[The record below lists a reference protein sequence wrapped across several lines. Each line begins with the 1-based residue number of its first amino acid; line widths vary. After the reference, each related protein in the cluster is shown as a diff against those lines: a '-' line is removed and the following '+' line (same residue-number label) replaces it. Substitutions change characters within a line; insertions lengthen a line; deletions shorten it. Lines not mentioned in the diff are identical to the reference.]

1 MLYASGMWAWHM
13 LPLLLL
19 PPPLYCCQIQFNCQQ
34 QYEVG
39 MAGGMGGKGKT
50 KKGKTSCT
58 QTRANTHTHRHKWRH
73 SHTHTHTLHHSHT
86 HSATLACGHKHKQAP
101 VLGLGLDRF
110 THNLRNFRPPARPQ
124 HTPPHTRTPL
134 THTHTHVLYN
144 VPSFCGQHLCRTCA
158 HTHTH
163 AHWRTICRPFV
174 DICTLTAH
182 PPYSDLP
189 PSLPRPTTFAVGRPH
204 I

>member
-13 LPLLLL
+13 LLL
-19 PPPLYCCQIQFNCQQ
+19 PPPLYCWQIQFNCQQ

-39 MAGGMGGKGKT
+39 KALWCGGKGN
-50 KKGKTSCT
+50 KKRQNVLHTNSGK
-58 QTRANTHTHRHKWRH
+58 
-73 SHTHTHTLHHSHT
+73 HTHTHIHRRPLSCTHTHTT

-124 HTPPHTRTPL
+124 HTHRQTHTTH

-144 VPSFCGQHLCRTCA
+144 VPSFCGQHLCRT
-158 HTHTH
+158 HTG
-163 AHWRTICRPFV
+163 AQFAG
-174 DICTLTAH
+174 L
-182 PPYSDLP
+182 L
-189 PSLPRPTTFAVGRPH
+189 LTFAP
-204 I
+204 